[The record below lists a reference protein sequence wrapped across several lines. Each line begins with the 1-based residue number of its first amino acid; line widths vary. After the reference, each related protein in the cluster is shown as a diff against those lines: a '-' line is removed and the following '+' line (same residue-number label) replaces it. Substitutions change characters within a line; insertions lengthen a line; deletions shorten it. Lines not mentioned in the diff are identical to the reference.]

1 MNKLILSAYLDG
13 LMNMATSLSK
23 SIGPS
28 FVTVNCYDKEEFN
41 KEYKIKYSP
50 TSLSY
55 KDKLEEWFIDDK
67 KAVESIIY
75 WTNRYVK
82 EIKSIYIINN
92 KDLELFKKDNP
103 LYFIEDVFI
112 LETTNYLITYVIGNN
127 E

>member
-13 LMNMATSLSK
+13 LMNMASSLSK

>member
-13 LMNMATSLSK
+13 LMNMASSLSK
-23 SIGPS
+23 SIGQS

-67 KAVESIIY
+67 KAVESILY
-75 WTNRYVK
+75 WTNIY
-82 EIKSIYIINN
+82 IKDIKTIYIINN
-92 KDLELFKKDNP
+92 KDLELFTKDNP

-112 LETTNYLITYVIGNN
+112 LETTNYLITFVIGNN